1 MRGLGNLFFYKMHD
15 DVTIPIKA
23 TAESACFDFHA
34 YLAEGTEL
42 KVEDNDLY
50 QSNIVTSYGSVTIGP
65 RTRML
70 IPTGLIAEI
79 PKGHSIRIYP
89 RSGLSFKHG
98 LALSNQVGVVD
109 SDYVEEIFIS
119 LINLSNTPKK
129 IIHNMR
135 IAQGE
140 LVSHQW
146 YRVRET
152 VEKPVSSSDRVGGFG
167 STGLM

>member
-15 DVTIPIKA
+15 DVTLPIKA

-34 YLAEGTEL
+34 YLTTGTEL
-42 KVEDNDLY
+42 KVADNDLY
-50 QSNIVTSYGSVTIGP
+50 QSNVVQPDRSVTIGP

-79 PKGHSIRIYP
+79 PNGHSVRIYP
-89 RSGLSFKHG
+89 RSGLSFKQG

-119 LINLSNTPKK
+119 LINLSNAPKK
-129 IIHNMR
+129 IIHNQR

-140 LVSHQW
+140 LVVHQW
-146 YRVRET
+146 YRIRET
-152 VEKPVSSSDRVGGFG
+152 IEKPVSSSDRVGGFG
-167 STGLM
+167 STGL

>member
-1 MRGLGNLFFYKMHD
+1 MRGLGNLFFYKLHD
-15 DVTIPIKA
+15 DVTLPSKA
-23 TAESACFDFHA
+23 TSEAACFDFHA
-34 YLAEGTEL
+34 YLTPGATL
-42 KVEDNDLY
+42 KAEDNNLY
-50 QSNIVTSYGSVTIGP
+50 ESNVVTEDRSVRIGP
-65 RTRML
+65 LTRML

-79 PKGHSIRIYP
+79 PEGHSIRIYP
-89 RSGLSFKHG
+89 RSGLSFKKG

-129 IIHNMR
+129 IIHNQR

-140 LVSHQW
+140 LVAHQW

-152 VEKPVSSSDRVGGFG
+152 VEKPESSSDRVGGFG
-167 STGLM
+167 STGQ

>member
-1 MRGLGNLFFYKMHD
+1 MRGLGNLFFYKLHD

-34 YLAEGTEL
+34 YLTPETEL

-50 QSNIVTSYGSVTIGP
+50 QSNIVTSDRSVTIGP

-70 IPTGLIAEI
+70 IPTGLISEI
-79 PKGHSIRIYP
+79 PEGHSIRIYP
-89 RSGLSFKHG
+89 RSGLSFKQG
-98 LALSNQVGVVD
+98 LALSNQVGVID
-109 SDYVEEIFIS
+109 SDYIEEIFIS

-129 IIHNMR
+129 IIHNQR

-140 LVSHQW
+140 LVAHQW

-167 STGLM
+167 STGL

>member
-1 MRGLGNLFFYKMHD
+1 MRGLGNLFFYKLHD

-34 YLAEGTEL
+34 YLTEGTEL

-140 LVSHQW
+140 LVAHQW